1 MAYITGT
8 MGEDSED
15 RCSEAM
21 HKRMVV
27 MLSFLEVLLLRIR
40 IHHSALNLLFDV
52 NFRSLMLI

>member
-1 MAYITGT
+1 MAYIMGT

-40 IHHSALNLLFDV
+40 IHHSALDLLFDV
-52 NFRSLMLI
+52 KFKTLILI